1 MPMPS
6 KHPVLGS
13 EHTSKVPNAKKPKA
27 RPPRGWRDKPWVP
40 GRSLPTYTGPY
51 SIGTMEIEVPAENP
65 RVISHHITRKKKHVL
80 QLETVLMN
88 IYYPAS
94 LESHNPQNSE
104 RLSRQLW
111 FGRPRLDIAHGYA
124 KFAGLPFAL
133 VAPIFLPSCFTK
145 LPAYRNAGIAEHWA
159 SDANFRKQ
167 GDDAK
172 TTEGVKPANAADL
185 PIFPVIMFSHG
196 LGGSRTMY
204 STLCGEFASY
214 GFIVCAVE
222 HRDGSAPRTLVL
234 HTEHGYGSRKER
246 EERGDVD
253 HWHEENEHDYDV
265 VDYMFPQDNPM
276 DSGPNNPK
284 GVDTELRQ
292 AQIDLRMAEL
302 EEAFKVLRII
312 ASGDGRQITDRNLRR
327 KGFKGASSFGLEGV
341 NWEAWKGRVKLDHV
355 TACGHSFGAA
365 TVVDMLRG
373 RNRFPYISQGIIY
386 DIWGAGTRPPS
397 EEHPDHRVQVP
408 LLAINSEAF
417 TYWPTN
423 FEKVD
428 ALVKEAQAGPMPA
441 PSWLMTVRGTIHIS
455 QSDFVLL
462 YPHLC
467 SLLMKAV
474 ASPRRA
480 LDINVNASL
489 EFFKQVMPS
498 DLTGG
503 FRAFDNENLLESEI
517 SPLERIPSSQMLRPK
532 NKWVAARLKIRHE
545 WAYRLSPKLFRKLKR
560 AKAEREGKADY
571 TGNEVWLHTKPDDVL
586 VTEHRARVSRGAQDG
601 QTAKIDDSVNDQPEG
616 ERHEDVVED
625 TDSTLS
631 SSHG

>member
-1 MPMPS
+1 MPTMPS

-27 RPPRGWRDKPWVP
+27 RPPRGFRDKSWVP

-94 LESHNPQNSE
+94 LETHDPQNPE

-111 FGRPRLDIAHGYA
+111 FGRPRLDIAKGYA
-124 KFAGLPFAL
+124 KFASLPLAV
-133 VAPIFLPSCFTK
+133 VAPVFLPSAFTK
-145 LPAYRNAGIAEHWA
+145 LPAYRNAGIAKHWA
-159 SDANFRKQ
+159 SDANFTRRGSQAKQ
-167 GDDAK
+167 NEGLKPPNA
-172 TTEGVKPANAADL
+172 TEMPC
-185 PIFPVIMFSHG
+185 FPVIMFSHG
-196 LGGSRTMY
+196 LGGTRTMY

-222 HRDGSAPRTLVL
+222 HRDGSAPRSLVL
-234 HTEHGYGSRKER
+234 HTETGYGSRKER

-253 HWHEENEHDYDV
+253 HWNEENEHDYDI

-292 AQIDLRMAEL
+292 AQIDLRKAEL
-302 EEAFKVLRII
+302 EEAFKVIRII
-312 ASGDGRQITDRNLRR
+312 AAGDGQQIADRNMRR

-341 NWEAWKGRVKLDHV
+341 DWKAWKDRVKLDHV

-365 TVVDMLRG
+365 TVVDMLRTSE
-373 RNRFPYISQGIIY
+373 RFPYIAQGIIY

-397 EEHPDHRVQVP
+397 DDQPDHRIQVP

-423 FEKVD
+423 FE
-428 ALVKEAQAGPMPA
+428 LVESLVQETQSGPVKAPA
-441 PSWLMTVRGTIHIS
+441 WLMTVRGTVHIS

-467 SLLMKAV
+467 SLLLKAV

-489 EFFKQVMPS
+489 EFFKQVMP
-498 DLTGG
+498 DLLTGG
-503 FRAFDNENLLESEI
+503 FRTFDDENILESET
-517 SPLERIPSSQMLRPK
+517 SPLEQIPSSQMLKPN
-532 NKWVAARLKIRHE
+532 NKWVAARLRIRHE
-545 WAYRLSPKLFRKLKR
+545 WAYRISPKLFRKIKR
-560 AKAEREGKADY
+560 AKAEREGKTDY
-571 TGNEVWLHTKPDDVL
+571 TGNEVWLHSKPDEEL
-586 VTEHRARVSRGAQDG
+586 VMKHRERVMRDAEGG
-601 QTAKIDDSVNDQPEG
+601 QTAKFSESVNDVPEREG
-616 ERHEDVVED
+616 HENLEEI
-625 TDSTLS
+625 DSTLS
-631 SSHG
+631 DAQI